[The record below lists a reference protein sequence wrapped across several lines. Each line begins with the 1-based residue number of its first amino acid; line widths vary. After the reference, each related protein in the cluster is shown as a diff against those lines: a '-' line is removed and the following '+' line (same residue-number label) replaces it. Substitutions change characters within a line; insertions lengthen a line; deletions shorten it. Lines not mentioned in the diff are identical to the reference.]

1 MEKMQPENTNII
13 FANGRI
19 TIDKD
24 TPSQISA
31 PFNQIE
37 CRKSDDAHNSD
48 KLVFSFVDGG
58 RELSS
63 LPVYGSYTELIS
75 TYIPAGKIINIDLP
89 DCGKTAEIIIE
100 SNKTC

>member
-1 MEKMQPENTNII
+1 MKSEHTNII
-13 FANGRI
+13 FVNGRI

-37 CRKSDDAHNSD
+37 CCKSDDAHNTD
-48 KLVFSFVDGG
+48 KLVFSFGDGG

-63 LPVYGSYTELIS
+63 LPIYGSYTELIS

>member
-1 MEKMQPENTNII
+1 MKSEKTNII
-13 FANGRI
+13 FVDGRI
-19 TIDKD
+19 TIEKD

-37 CRKSDDAHNSD
+37 CRKTDDDYNTD

-89 DCGKTAEIIIE
+89 DCGKTAGIIIE

>member
-1 MEKMQPENTNII
+1 MKSENTNII
-13 FANGRI
+13 FVDGRI

-31 PFNQIE
+31 PFNQIQIE
-37 CRKSDDAHNSD
+37 CCKSDDAHNTD

-63 LPVYGSYTELIS
+63 LPIYGSYTELIS